1 MKINII
7 VPCFNEED
15 TLNTLYSRLSNVM
28 NSVENHSYEIIFI
41 NDGSKDKT
49 EEMLLSFEKTDNNVK
64 VFSLS
69 KNFGHQAAVS
79 CGIHNAKGDI
89 AIIIDADL
97 QDPPEILPDMIK
109 LYEKTNAPIIYG
121 KRISREGEIFFKTVT
136 AKLFYRFI
144 NLMSDT
150 TFPVDTGDFRL
161 IDKNVIEAYKNF
173 NETPKYIR
181 GIISWM
187 GFEQIPFEYDRKKR
201 IAGTTK
207 YTFNKMLKLAI
218 TGILSFSTKP
228 LRISLFLGVL
238 SIAIA
243 LMILVWVLYLY
254 FNKPQVLASGWAS
267 IIITI
272 LFMGGAQ
279 MVVLSI
285 IGEYIANIFNE
296 IKKRPEYIV
305 KNK

>member
-1 MKINII
+1 MKVSII
-7 VPCFNEED
+7 VPCFNEEE
-15 TLNTLYSRLSNVM
+15 TLDVLYSRLSDVM
-28 NSVENHSYEIIFI
+28 RTIENHTYEIIFI

-49 EEMLLSFEKTDNNVK
+49 EEMLLSFESADNNVA
-64 VFSLS
+64 VYSFS

-79 CGIHNAKGDI
+79 CGIHNAQGNV
-89 AIIIDADL
+89 AVIIDADL
-97 QDPPEILPDMIK
+97 QDPPEIIPDMIK
-109 LYEKTNAPIIYG
+109 LYEKTKSPIIYG
-121 KRISREGEIFFKTVT
+121 KRVSREGESFFKKVT

-187 GFEQIPFEYDRKKR
+187 GFEQIPFEYERKKR
-201 IAGTTK
+201 MAGTTK
-207 YTFNKMLKLAI
+207 YTLKKMLALAI

-228 LRISLFLGVL
+228 LRISLFLGLL

-243 LMILVWVLYLY
+243 LILLVWVFYLY
-254 FNKPQVLASGWAS
+254 FNTPEVLVPGWS
-267 IIITI
+267 SVIITV
-272 LFMGGAQ
+272 LFMGGTQ
-279 MVVLSI
+279 MLVLSI
-285 IGEYIANIFNE
+285 IGEYIANMFNE

-305 KNK
+305 KK

>member
-1 MKINII
+1 MK
-7 VPCFNEED
+7 
-15 TLNTLYSRLSNVM
+15 
-28 NSVENHSYEIIFI
+28 SVENHTYEILFI

-49 EEMLLSFEKTDNNVK
+49 EEMLLSFERSDSNVK
-64 VFSLS
+64 VYSLS

-121 KRISREGEIFFKTVT
+121 KRISREGESFFKRLT
-136 AKLFYRFI
+136 AKIFYRLI

-207 YTFNKMLKLAI
+207 YTFNKMLKLAV

-243 LMILVWVLYLY
+243 LMVLIWVFYLY

>member
-121 KRISREGEIFFKTVT
+121 KRISREGESFFKTVT